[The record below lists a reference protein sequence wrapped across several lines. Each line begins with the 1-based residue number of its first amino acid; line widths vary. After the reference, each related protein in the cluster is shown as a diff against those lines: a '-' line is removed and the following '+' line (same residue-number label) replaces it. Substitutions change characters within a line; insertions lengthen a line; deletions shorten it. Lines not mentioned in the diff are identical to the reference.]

1 MNIKLIC
8 SDTKKSLLDLLREE
22 GRYIPA
28 YCGGK
33 GICGKCKVRFLKEA
47 PEPSQKEKEILTEKE
62 RKEGWRFACTARVQ
76 GELEIEV
83 PLSAEDHMEVET
95 GFCSI
100 SNLILD
106 VDESEESISTKDEAG
121 LQGRDFIKNN
131 PNEKID
137 KFSKDGKEHQMVKFP
152 FDYQNSEYIVAVDI
166 GTTTIA
172 ASKIENQTKKVIET
186 VTSIN
191 HQRLYGADVI
201 ARIEASNLGRGK
213 ELQQLIM
220 EDIGKFRDCLK
231 VKDDTPVV
239 ISGNTTMQHLL
250 QGYSCETL
258 GRAPYTPVDI
268 SLHQYKKMTILP
280 GVSTFVGADIVSG
293 IIACGLHRSDK
304 ICILVDVGTNGEMAI
319 GNKDRILVASTAAGS
334 AFEGGNIR
342 CGVAGIP
349 GAIASITIGED
360 ERFTNKDV
368 QPVPETY
375 PLIADERGKMSFE
388 TIGNEKPIGICGSG
402 VIELTYELLKNGLID
417 ETGLLNEAY
426 FDSGYPLTEDIVF
439 TVKDVREVQLA
450 KSAIRTGIE
459 ILIHEYGVGYEEIDR
474 LYLAGGFG
482 KHMSLEK
489 SIGIGLLPEELDGRI
504 TAVGN
509 TSLSGAILFA
519 TEEEVRADFVKV
531 AENAK
536 EISLTENRLFPDLY
550 MKHMYFPK

>member
-28 YCGGK
+28 YCSGK

-83 PLSAEDHMEVET
+83 PLSAENHMEVET

-106 VDESEESISTKDEAG
+106 VDESEESISTKNEAG
-121 LQGRDFIKNN
+121 LQGRDFIKNI

-137 KFSKDGKEHQMVKFP
+137 KFSKDGDEHQMVKFP

-213 ELQQLIM
+213 ELQQLILG
-220 EDIGKFRDCLK
+220 DIGKLRDCLK
-231 VKDDTPVV
+231 LEDDTPVV

-258 GRAPYTPVDI
+258 GVAPYTPVDI

-280 GVSTFVGADIVSG
+280 GISTFVGADIVSG
-293 IIACGLHRSDK
+293 IIACGMHRSDK

-319 GNKDRILVASTAAGS
+319 GNKDRILVASTAAGP

-349 GAIASITIGED
+349 GAISSITIG
-360 ERFTNKDV
+360 K
-368 QPVPETY
+368 
-375 PLIADERGKMSFE
+375 DERGKMSFE
-388 TIGNEKPIGICGSG
+388 TIGNEEPIGICGSG
-402 VIELTYELLKNGLID
+402 VIEMTYELLKNGLID
-417 ETGLLNEAY
+417 EIGLLNEAY

-509 TSLSGAILFA
+509 TSLAGAILFA
-519 TEEEVRADFVKV
+519 TEKEVRTDFVKV

-536 EISLTENRLFPDLY
+536 EISLAENRLFPDLY

>member
-1 MNIKLIC
+1 M
-8 SDTKKSLLDLLREE
+8 
-22 GRYIPA
+22 
-28 YCGGK
+28 
-33 GICGKCKVRFLKEA
+33 
-47 PEPSQKEKEILTEKE
+47 
-62 RKEGWRFACTARVQ
+62 
-76 GELEIEV
+76 
-83 PLSAEDHMEVET
+83 
-95 GFCSI
+95 
-100 SNLILD
+100 
-106 VDESEESISTKDEAG
+106 
-121 LQGRDFIKNN
+121 
-131 PNEKID
+131 
-137 KFSKDGKEHQMVKFP
+137 
-152 FDYQNSEYIVAVDI
+152 
-166 GTTTIA
+166 
-172 ASKIENQTKKVIET
+172 
-186 VTSIN
+186 
-191 HQRLYGADVI
+191 
-201 ARIEASNLGRGK
+201 
-213 ELQQLIM
+213 
-220 EDIGKFRDCLK
+220 
-231 VKDDTPVV
+231 
-239 ISGNTTMQHLL
+239 
-250 QGYSCETL
+250 
-258 GRAPYTPVDI
+258 
-268 SLHQYKKMTILP
+268 
-280 GVSTFVGADIVSG
+280 GADIVSG

-304 ICILVDVGTNGEMAI
+304 ICILVDAGTNGEMAI
-319 GNKDRILVASTAAGS
+319 GNKDRILVASTAAGP

-349 GAIASITIGED
+349 GAIASITIGE
-360 ERFTNKDV
+360 
-368 QPVPETY
+368 
-375 PLIADERGKMSFE
+375 DERGKMSFE

-489 SIGIGLLPEELDGRI
+489 SIGIGLLPEELAGRI